1 MRRRSIYGRRQGH
14 KLRPRR
20 RALFEK
26 HLPALQISLDDVEAA
41 TDAPSA
47 LDPCSLFQGEISETW
62 LEIGFGAG
70 EHIVHQLKHHPTVG
84 MIGCEPFVNGV
95 ANLIACLADDTPVV
109 HDAIVAGD
117 ASGLG
122 RLRIFMDDARL
133 LLPALADASIA
144 RLFVLHPDPWPKTRH
159 NKRRIVQPATIDQF
173 ARVLRDGGELRMA
186 TDTAPYVRWMLF
198 HMLDRSDFTWTA
210 RNADD
215 WRRRRPDWPETRYDA
230 KARAEG
236 RNSTY
241 LRFKRVARA
250 AHVTKHLEGV
260 GESEIS

>member
-1 MRRRSIYGRRQGH
+1 
-14 KLRPRR
+14 
-20 RALFEK
+20 
-26 HLPALQISLDDVEAA
+26 
-41 TDAPSA
+41 
-47 LDPCSLFQGEISETW
+47 
-62 LEIGFGAG
+62 
-70 EHIVHQLKHHPTVG
+70 
-84 MIGCEPFVNGV
+84 
-95 ANLIACLADDTPVV
+95 
-109 HDAIVAGD
+109 VAGD